1 MPVKSQEL
9 RPGIAVRMDGN
20 LFVVTKAEHRTPG
33 NLRAFMQVKI
43 KNVKTGVTLEKR
55 LGSGEE
61 VESVNLDRREL
72 EYLYSDNTGAVFM
85 DTVTYD
91 QIALDPEVLG
101 DALLYLK
108 PNTSAIGLVAEEK
121 VVSIELPK
129 VVDLKVTQTPPGIKG
144 ATATNQ
150 LKEAELETGLKT
162 RVPGFIG
169 EGEIIRVST
178 EDGSYISRATEK

>member
-1 MPVKSQEL
+1 MKSQDL
-9 RPGIAVRMDGN
+9 RPGIAIRMDGN
-20 LFVVTKAEHRTPG
+20 LFVVTKSEHRTPG

-61 VESVNLDRREL
+61 VDSVSLDRREL

-85 DTVTYD
+85 DTTSYD
-91 QIALDPEVLG
+91 QVALDPEVLG
-101 DALLYLK
+101 ENLKYLK
-108 PNTSAIGLVAEEK
+108 PNTSVIGLIAEEK

-129 VVDLKVTQTPPGIKG
+129 VVDLKVTETPPGIKG

-150 LKEAELETGLKT
+150 LKEATLETGLKT

-169 EGEIIRVST
+169 EGEIIRIST
-178 EDGSYISRATEK
+178 ESGEYLSRAAD